1 MRGLL
6 NRNLYNFLIFIVHNK
21 ELLSESKHFI
31 WKNLLKGLVQR
42 KRAILPHI
50 RKVYHKKYR
59 RVKVPLTFCLTR
71 EQMLWTL
78 SRTKRVRARGLLSW
92 VHQKAV
98 PMGLAPH
105 QGCCIVT
112 SGVPLLQGSC
122 IFLAAERS
130 FIQGWLHPSPALK
143 AGMRGEVMSSA
154 ELWNAGS
161 TSAGIASG
169 KLSECSDVS
178 IRFLARMLL
187 LQAPWWERGGQL
199 VPPDGDQRKEMCL
212 DALGLEGKITSAFRD
227 LIIFSFFLFLLT
239 FLWLPVAVVGY
250 SECFPTKG

>member
-1 MRGLL
+1 MNTGIINSIINLLTIHFIAKKWGLL
-6 NRNLYNFLIFIVHNK
+6 NINLYNFLIFIVHRK

-31 WKNLLKGLVQR
+31 WKNLLKGLMQR

-50 RKVYHKKYR
+50 RKVYHKKHR
-59 RVKVPLTFCLTR
+59 CVKVPLTLTR

-78 SRTKRVRARGLLSW
+78 SGTKRVRAGGLLSW

-143 AGMRGEVMSSA
+143 AGMRGEVVSSA
-154 ELWNAGS
+154 ELCNAGS
-161 TSAGIASG
+161 TSAGVASG
-169 KLSECSDVS
+169 KLSECSDVFT
-178 IRFLARMLL
+178 RFLARMLL
-187 LQAPWWERGGQL
+187 LQ
-199 VPPDGDQRKEMCL
+199 VPQ
-212 DALGLEGKITSAFRD
+212 
-227 LIIFSFFLFLLT
+227 
-239 FLWLPVAVVGY
+239 W
-250 SECFPTKG
+250 